1 MPTDLNLAELLL
13 QNKSHNNSEVTPGLR
28 FGDLASNP
36 GVTKFLKALGG
47 NPNLSPEIKAL
58 AIKYLEKNP
67 SIRDVEVGK
76 VPSGGDSFN
85 WASGRLG
92 VSSSDPDILS
102 HEASHASRLKEDSLY
117 RDILGMSKRVMGVN
131 NMVAIPAI
139 LGIRSFVG
147 DSDSRNTILKT
158 LAGVSALA
166 AAPNL
171 VEETRA
177 TAEALTKSE
186 DRLRTALKLA
196 PGLAS
201 HFAHDMIAPTA
212 YYLAGSNLD

>member
-1 MPTDLNLAELLL
+1 MPTDLNLTELLH
-13 QNKSHNNSEVTPGLR
+13 QNKSLTSSEVTPGLT

-36 GVTKFLKALGG
+36 GVAKFLKALGG
-47 NPNLSPEIKAL
+47 NQSISPEIKSL

-67 SIRDVEVGK
+67 NIKDVEVGK
-76 VPSGGDSFN
+76 VPKGGDSFN
-85 WASGRLG
+85 WATGQLG
-92 VSSSDPDILS
+92 VSSSDLDVLS
-102 HEASHASRLKEDSLY
+102 HEASHASRLKEQSLY
-117 RDILGMSKRVMGVN
+117 RDLLGMSKRVVGLN
-131 NMVAIPAI
+131 NLAAIPAI

-147 DSDSRNTILKT
+147 DPGTRDTILKT

-177 TAEALTKSE
+177 TAEALGHSDDK
-186 DRLRTALKLA
+186 LRTAIRLA